1 MLFMFIYILHE
12 RDLNIFIYEKA
23 IPLIVINIAKYDND
37 DFIMYYIR
45 NTDYICDTYIII
57 FPILMY
63 VVFTPS

>member
-37 DFIMYYIR
+37 DFIIYYIHD
-45 NTDYICDTYIII
+45 TDYICDRYIII
-57 FPILMY
+57 FPIIMY
-63 VVFTPS
+63 IVVTP